1 MRLGDI
7 PLIDNHCHPMHRRQD
22 LAPQAYRSYY
32 SETSDP
38 GMTADHVQ
46 HALGYMASLRL
57 MAELLGL
64 PLDTPEDELL
74 EARAQLGMPEL
85 TRQTLAGSNTQGVI
99 MDHGFPVDDAISYD
113 EMEDLLA
120 DMDCQMRRVWRL
132 ELIFERLFE
141 ESNSLNELVDGLTA
155 ELTDLKAKRVYGL
168 KSVSAYRSGLG
179 ILPTSHADASDAFES
194 DKKALDTNGGKYRIE
209 TKALEDYLT
218 RIALKMA
225 SEQGIP
231 VQFHTAFG
239 DTEASMITANPIQ
252 LRPVFEDS
260 AFSGAPIVMLHCFPF
275 IREVSYLAHVYGNA
289 YFDLSYTVPVAAH
302 YADRVYEDALSV
314 APSTK
319 VLYGSD
325 APGLPDFFWLSGI
338 VHRRALGRVLDGW
351 VSDGL
356 STAQAEEVARNVSY
370 RNAGRLYEVT
380 LPQAP

>member
-1 MRLGDI
+1 MRLDDV

-22 LAPQAYRSYY
+22 LAPQAYRWYY

-85 TRQTLAGSNTQGVI
+85 TRQSLTASGTRGVI

-113 EMEDLLA
+113 EMENLLT

-132 ELIFERLFE
+132 ELIFERLFV
-141 ESNSLNELVDGLTA
+141 ESNGLNELVDGLTT

-194 DKKALDTNGGKYRIE
+194 DKKALEATGGKYRIE

-239 DTEASMITANPIQ
+239 DTDASMITGNPIQ

-275 IREVSYLAHVYGNA
+275 VREVSYLAHVYDNA
-289 YFDLSYTVPVAAH
+289 YFDLSYTVPVTGH

-314 APSTK
+314 TPSTK

-351 VSDGL
+351 VADDL
-356 STAQAEEVARNVSY
+356 STQQAEDVARNVSY

-380 LPQAP
+380 LPQTP

>member
-1 MRLGDI
+1 MRLQDI
-7 PLIDNHCHPMHRRQD
+7 PLIDNHCHPMHRQQA
-22 LAPQAYRSYY
+22 LAPQAYRGYY

-38 GMTADHVQ
+38 GMTAEHVQ

-64 PLDTPEDELL
+64 PPDTPEDELL

-85 TRQTLAGSNTQGVI
+85 TRQTLTGSNTRGVI

-113 EMEDLLA
+113 EMEDLLTG
-120 DMDCQMRRVWRL
+120 MDCQMRRVWRL
-132 ELIFERLFE
+132 ELIFERLFVE
-141 ESNSLNELVDGLTA
+141 CNSLNELVDGLTT
-155 ELTDLKAKRVYGL
+155 ELTGLKAKRVYGL

-179 ILPTSHADASDAFES
+179 ILPTSHADASGAFEA
-194 DKKALDTNGGKYRIE
+194 DKKALETNGGKYRID

-239 DTEASMITANPIQ
+239 DTEASMITANPIA

-275 IREVSYLAHVYGNA
+275 ILEVSYLAHVYGNA
-289 YFDLSYTVPVAAH
+289 YFDLSYTVPVAGH

-351 VSDGL
+351 VADGL
-356 STAQAEEVARNVSY
+356 STQQAEDVARNVSY

-380 LPQAP
+380 LPQTP

>member
-1 MRLGDI
+1 MRLDDI
-7 PLIDNHCHPMHRRQD
+7 PLIDNHCHPMHREQG
-22 LAPQAYRSYY
+22 LAPDAYRGYY

-38 GMTADHVQ
+38 SMTSDHVQ

-64 PLDTPEDELL
+64 TLDTPEAELL
-74 EARAQLGMPEL
+74 MARAGLGMEGITRLTL
-85 TRQTLAGSNTQGVI
+85 TRSNTRGVI
-99 MDHGFPVDDAISYD
+99 MDHGFPVGDAISYD
-113 EMEDLLA
+113 EMEDLLV
-120 DMDCQMRRVWRL
+120 DTDCQMRRIWRL
-132 ELIFERLFE
+132 ELIFERLFV
-141 ESNSLNELVDGLTA
+141 ESSNLNELVDGLTD
-155 ELTDLKAKRVYGL
+155 ELTGLKAKRVFGL
-168 KSVSAYRSGLG
+168 KSVSAYRSGLE
-179 ILPTSHADASDAFES
+179 ILPTSLADATAAFEA
-194 DKKALDTNGGKYRIE
+194 DKKTLEESDEKYRID
-209 TKALEDYLT
+209 TKPLEDYLT

-260 AFSGAPIVMLHCFPF
+260 AFSGAPIVMLHCYPF

-289 YFDLSYTVPVAAH
+289 YFDLSYTIPVAAH

-325 APGLPDFFWLSGI
+325 APGLPDFFFLAG
-338 VHRRALGRVLDGW
+338 VTHRRALGRVLDGW
-351 VSDGL
+351 VADGL
-356 STAQAEEVARNVSY
+356 STDQAEAAARNVSY
-370 RNAGRLYEVT
+370 RNAGHLYDVT
-380 LPQAP
+380 LPQIG